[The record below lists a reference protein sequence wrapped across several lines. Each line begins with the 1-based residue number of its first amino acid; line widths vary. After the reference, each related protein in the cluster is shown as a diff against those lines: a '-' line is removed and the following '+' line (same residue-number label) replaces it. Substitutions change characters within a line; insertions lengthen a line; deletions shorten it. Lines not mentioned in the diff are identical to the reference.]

1 MPRRILYLSGTRAD
15 FGLMRQTL
23 HAAAAHPGLE
33 VAVAVTGMHLHA
45 DYGHTVDDIAASGLR
60 IAARIPSDVGAR
72 DEAGMTRA
80 ISQTLAGLVP
90 VLQAEQ
96 PESLLLLGDRGE
108 MLAGAIAA
116 LHLGVPSIHLHGG
129 ERSGTVDEPVRHA
142 ISKLAAL
149 HFCATAQSRERLIAM
164 GEDPQRVHVVGAPG
178 LDDLSDV
185 RQLPREAALRA
196 LRAALERQTP
206 HPNPPHAWGG
216 GTDVAVRGFAPP
228 PLVGEAGRGSL
239 AERPY
244 ALVLFHPVVQEANDA
259 AAQTQALLDGLRA
272 AGAGSAL
279 SVVWLAPNADAGSG
293 HIEALLRAQ
302 RWPGFHRI
310 THLPRADYLAALR
323 HAAVLAG
330 NSSSGII
337 EATSLG
343 TRVVNVGSRQN
354 LRERNANTVD
364 VPPQASA
371 IEAAVRQALAL
382 GPWPHP
388 EDNVYGDG
396 RSAARIAHLLVTLP
410 LSVPHGRS
418 EGIDTPSGGD
428 TRSASGGR
436 YPFGDLLH
444 KVNRY

>member
-23 HAAAAHPGLE
+23 LASAAHPRLE
-33 VAVAVTGMHLHA
+33 VAVAVTGMHLHP

-72 DEAGMTRA
+72 DGAGMARA
-80 ISQTLAGLVP
+80 ISQTLAGLVT
-90 VLQAEQ
+90 VLQAER
-96 PESLLLLGDRGE
+96 PDALLLLGDRGE

-164 GEDPQRVHVVGAPG
+164 GEDPHRVHVVGAPG

-196 LRAALERQTP
+196 LQAALAQQALRPGDEEVGWG
-206 HPNPPHAWGG
+206 HPA
-216 GTDVAVRGFAPP
+216 D
-228 PLVGEAGRGSL
+228 
-239 AERPY
+239 RPY
-244 ALVLFHPVVQEANDA
+244 ALVLFHPVVQEADDA

-272 AGAGSAL
+272 AGAGSAF

-323 HAAVLAG
+323 HAALLAG

-337 EATSLG
+337 EAASLG

-364 VPPQASA
+364 VPPQAEA

-388 EDNVYGDG
+388 EKNVYGDG
-396 RSAARIAHLLVTLP
+396 QSAARIAHLLAALP

-418 EGIDTPSGGD
+418 EGMDTLSGGD
-428 TRSASGGR
+428 AQSASGGR
-436 YPFGDLLH
+436 YPSGDLLH

>member
-23 HAAAAHPGLE
+23 HVAAAHPGLE
-33 VAVAVTGMHLHA
+33 VAVAVTGMHLHP
-45 DYGHTVDDIAASGLR
+45 DYGHTVDDIEASGLR

-72 DEAGMTRA
+72 DGAGMARA
-80 ISQTLAGLVP
+80 ISQTLAGLAP
-90 VLQAEQ
+90 VLLAER
-96 PESLLLLGDRGE
+96 PDALLLLGDRGE

-149 HFCATAQSRERLIAM
+149 HFCATVQSRERLIAM
-164 GEDPQRVHVVGAPG
+164 GENPQRVHVVGAPG
-178 LDDLSDV
+178 LDDLSDA
-185 RQLPREAALRA
+185 RQLPREAALHA
-196 LRAALERQTP
+196 LQTALERQTP

-228 PLVGEAGRGSL
+228 PLVGEAGGGIRREREALFSPPPLVGEAGRGSL
-239 AERPY
+239 TERPY
-244 ALVLFHPVVQEANDA
+244 ALVLFHPVVQEADDA

-272 AGAGSAL
+272 AGAGSAF

-302 RWPGFHRI
+302 QWPGFHRI

-337 EATSLG
+337 EAASLG

-382 GPWPHP
+382 GPWSHP
-388 EDNVYGDG
+388 QDNVYGDG
-396 RSAARIAHLLVTLP
+396 RSAVRIVHLLATLP
-410 LSVPHGRS
+410 LS
-418 EGIDTPSGGD
+418 
-428 TRSASGGR
+428 
-436 YPFGDLLH
+436 GDLLH

>member
-23 HAAAAHPGLE
+23 RTDAAHAGLE
-33 VAVAVTGMHLHA
+33 VAVAVTGMHMHP
-45 DYGHTVDDIAASGLR
+45 DYGHTVDDIVASGVR

-72 DEAGMTRA
+72 DGAGMARA

-90 VLQAEQ
+90 VLQAER
-96 PESLLLLGDRGE
+96 PDALLLLGDRGE

-149 HFCATAQSRERLIAM
+149 HFCATAESRERLIAM
-164 GEDPQRVHVVGAPG
+164 GEEPQRVHVVGAPG
-178 LDDLSDV
+178 LDDLSDALH
-185 RQLPREAALRA
+185 LPREAALRA
-196 LRAALERQTP
+196 LQTALARQSP
-206 HPNPPHAWGG
+206 HPNPPHARGG
-216 GTDVAVRGFAPP
+216 SDDAAGAGRDDAPARSAPFTPP
-228 PLVGEAGRGSL
+228 PLLEEAGRGSL

-244 ALVLFHPVVQEANDA
+244 ALVLFHPVVQQAGDA

-272 AGAGSAL
+272 AGAGSAF
-279 SVVWLAPNADAGSG
+279 SVIWLAPNADAGSG
-293 HIEALLRAQ
+293 SIEALLRAQ
-302 RWPGFHRI
+302 QWPGFHRI

-337 EATSLG
+337 EAASLG
-343 TRVVNVGSRQN
+343 TPVVNVGSRQSF
-354 LRERNANTVD
+354 RERNANTVD
-364 VPPQASA
+364 VTPQAGA
-371 IEAAVRQALAL
+371 IEAVIRQAVAH
-382 GPWPHP
+382 GPWPHHAV
-388 EDNVYGDG
+388 NVYGDG
-396 RSAARIAHLLVTLP
+396 QSAARIAHLLATLA
-410 LSVPHGRS
+410 LS
-418 EGIDTPSGGD
+418 
-428 TRSASGGR
+428 A
-436 YPFGDLLH
+436 DLLH